1 MTPVLTVAVAET
13 DRLLALPGTDASVLT
28 DAERRRLA
36 AARTGRARADF
47 LAAHV
52 LARMCV
58 ARRTGGS
65 FRDVVLDQRCPLCAG
80 PHGRP
85 RVTGARCGVSL
96 SYADGV
102 VAASAADHPVGI
114 DVERLPGPA
123 AHGAGPGLRGSGSF
137 LTRGEIARIRGSP
150 APHRAFLRIWV
161 RKEALVK
168 LSGRGLPA
176 MAGVDLS
183 HLPLAATGR
192 DRPYRLGRRLLYDLP
207 DVPSDVIGA
216 VAVSAP
222 DASAGRSS
230 TTASGMQ
237 SLTTDD
243 LIDTLS
249 FQGEAS

>member
-1 MTPVLTVAVAET
+1 MTAAVTVAVAHT
-13 DRLLALPGTDASVLT
+13 DRLLALPGADASLLT
-28 DAERRRLA
+28 AAERRRLA
-36 AARTGRARADF
+36 AARTARARADF

-58 ARRTGGS
+58 ARRTGGTV
-65 FRDVVLDQRCPLCAG
+65 RDVALDQRCPLCAG

-102 VAASAADHPVGI
+102 VAAAAADHAVGI

-123 AHGAGPGLRGSGSF
+123 ARAGGPDLRGFGSF
-137 LTRGEIARIRGSP
+137 LTRGETDRIRGSP
-150 APHRAFLRIWV
+150 APHRAFLRTWV

-168 LSGRGLPA
+168 LTARGLPA
-176 MAGVDLS
+176 MADVDLAR
-183 HLPLAATGR
+183 LPLSPTGR
-192 DRPYRLGRRLLYDLP
+192 DRPFRLGRRLLYDLP
-207 DVPSDVIGA
+207 GVPPDVVGA
-216 VAVSAP
+216 VAVTAP
-222 DASAGRSS
+222 DAPDGRGS
-230 TTASGMQ
+230 TAASGMQ